1 MRKVLRIISVVVAL
15 SLMCACST
23 KKVEDV
29 RYKKEARF
37 FYEQIMSILKYSKA
51 DEEVSKIEVVDAQMF
66 SNRIYDAQV
75 SAVCLNELIKTSQY
89 YQKLDN
95 SYKCLQVLFF
105 ENEENQEIKYLT
117 DSIYSEYKYVVEIL
131 ENEDVDLI
139 EENYAE
145 KINGI
150 KELSDNL
157 LAYVKDIE
165 GMTYIE
171 EIDVEDIPMTSNEG
185 VEEISEEVEIVD
197 KDKPGRKDNPLHEGD
212 SIEINFINNEAGR
225 KGDSWYSASGVF
237 THKGIKDGTIELG
250 FELTYEESGKPIYLD
265 DTFGI
270 DFSYRLVNEA
280 LSEDFIEYEGVYKS
294 DDGNPYISV
303 YEGGNVDYC
312 IKLKD
317 NTKYLVIWYVESSEY
332 NLNLK
337 NMYNAETSA
346 IWLEIK

>member
-1 MRKVLRIISVVVAL
+1 MRKILRIISAVVAL
-15 SLMCACST
+15 SLLCACST
-23 KKVEDV
+23 KKEEDV

-37 FYEQIMSILKYSKA
+37 FYEQITSILKYSNA

-66 SNRIYDAQV
+66 SGTIYNAQV
-75 SAVCLNELIKTSQY
+75 SAICLNELIKTSQY
-89 YQKLDN
+89 YQKIDN

-105 ENEENQEIKYLT
+105 ENEENYEIKYLT
-117 DSIYSEYKYVVEIL
+117 DSIYSEYKYIVEIL

-139 EENYAE
+139 EKNYAE

-157 LAYVKDIE
+157 LTYVKDIE

-171 EIDVEDIPMTSNEG
+171 EIDVEDISMTSNEG
-185 VEEISEEVEIVD
+185 IEEVSEEVAIVD
-197 KDKPGRKDNPLHEGD
+197 EEKLGSKDNPLREGD
-212 SIEINFINNEAGR
+212 SIEINFINKEAGR
-225 KGDSWYSASGVF
+225 KEDSWYSASGIF
-237 THKGIKDGTIELG
+237 THKGIKDGAIELG

-270 DFSYRLVNEA
+270 AFSYRLVNEA

-294 DDGNPYISV
+294 DDGSPYVSV

-317 NTKYLVIWYVESSEY
+317 STKYLVVWYVESSEY

-346 IWLEIK
+346 FWLEIK